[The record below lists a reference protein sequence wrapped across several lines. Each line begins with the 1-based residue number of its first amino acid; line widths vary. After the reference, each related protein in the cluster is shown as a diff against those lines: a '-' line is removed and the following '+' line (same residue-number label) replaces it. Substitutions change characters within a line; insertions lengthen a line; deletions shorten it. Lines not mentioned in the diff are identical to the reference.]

1 MVKDMSAIKDGRY
14 EIELNGKKYYMLFSL
29 NALDEIQDRFGGYD
43 KLDTAMADGKDM
55 IKNIRWLFTLLL
67 NEGRGED
74 EPELTEQQVG
84 RLIHVGNI
92 ADIKGAIFNAFAFG
106 ATGGEDVEEA
116 AGEGDAGNR
125 ASAQEN

>member
-1 MVKDMSAIKDGRY
+1 MSAIKDGRY

-43 KLDTAMADGKDM
+43 KLDTAMSEGKDM

-67 NEGRGED
+67 NEGRAED

-92 ADIKGAIFNAFAFG
+92 AEIKHAIFNAFAFG
-106 ATGGEDVEEA
+106 ATGGEETETEET
-116 AGEGDAGNR
+116 AGEGDAGNMT
-125 ASAQEN
+125 SAQEN

>member
-1 MVKDMSAIKDGRY
+1 MSAIKDGRY

-43 KLDTAMADGKDM
+43 KLDTAMSEGKDM

-67 NEGRGED
+67 NEGREED

-84 RLIHVGNI
+84 RLIHVGNL
-92 ADIKGAIFNAFAFG
+92 AEIKGAIFNAFAFG
-106 ATGGEDVEEA
+106 ATGGEETETEET
-116 AGEGDAGNR
+116 AGEGDAGNMK
-125 ASAQEN
+125 SAQEN

>member
-1 MVKDMSAIKDGRY
+1 
-14 EIELNGKKYYMLFSL
+14 
-29 NALDEIQDRFGGYD
+29 
-43 KLDTAMADGKDM
+43 M

-67 NEGRGED
+67 NEGREEG

-106 ATGGEDVEEA
+106 ATGGEETETEET
-116 AGEGDAGNR
+116 AGEGDAGNMK
-125 ASAQEN
+125 SAQEN